1 MGSTCPVSNTFTD
14 TRFAVPRGCHAVTTN
29 VVKNDVRGQIE
40 VQEPSANN
48 GYRGELHLSDPYN
61 GAGVFDFTIT
71 VTCQNTQA
79 SVGNAPQQ
87 NVRLSCVHNA
97 GGQHTQPC
105 NMGRMEVYN
114 PHVTRPGSPGAG
126 AWGSVCG
133 QWTWNNNNAA
143 RVFCR
148 ELGFVDGEI
157 YTFGHTNYLPT
168 LPVVTGWKTCTGDE
182 GSIQHCPLPGCVT
195 SEDDTCAGPADPDCE
210 EAGCVGA
217 DGLAG
222 TADDSIDNNAAA
234 CSHEVDQ
241 GAICYNGD
249 ETIDTCMYTCLDQNG
264 DADDSKCTS
273 PDGDGGMDCCAA
285 DRWGEP
291 KTCAE
296 GYTVQATGHAGV
308 KVATCGGAGTMTWFW
323 ESDAGRA
330 NEQDV
335 AAR

>member
-114 PHVTRPGSPGAG
+114 PHVTRPGAPGAG
-126 AWGSVCG
+126 GSPG
-133 QWTWNNNNAA
+133 GGGEKPSAGAGGSGTGGAA
-143 RVFCR
+143 
-148 ELGFVDGEI
+148 GE
-157 YTFGHTNYLPT
+157 G
-168 LPVVTGWKTCTGDE
+168 G
-182 GSIQHCPLPGCVT
+182 
-195 SEDDTCAGPADPDCE
+195 
-210 EAGCVGA
+210 
-217 DGLAG
+217 
-222 TADDSIDNNAAA
+222 
-234 CSHEVDQ
+234 
-241 GAICYNGD
+241 
-249 ETIDTCMYTCLDQNG
+249 
-264 DADDSKCTS
+264 
-273 PDGDGGMDCCAA
+273 GDGG
-285 DRWGEP
+285 
-291 KTCAE
+291 
-296 GYTVQATGHAGV
+296 GYSQHAS
-308 KVATCGGAGTMTWFW
+308 AFSRPPMP
-323 ESDAGRA
+323 
-330 NEQDV
+330 
-335 AAR
+335 